1 MAELIGFLPVRGGSE
16 RVANKNTRPFA
27 GFQGGLLELKLRQ
40 LAQVPELDR
49 ILVSSND
56 DVSLEF
62 AMRFAREHDAR
73 IIPSRR
79 PDEYGRSS
87 TSMGEF
93 IRYIATLEGSGV
105 IFWTHVTSPFV
116 TSTIYREAIREYF
129 AALTSGYDSLVS
141 VTRMQR
147 FFWNEDG
154 PLNYDRSCEKW
165 PRSQDL
171 KPLFEI
177 NHAIYMLP
185 FELMRKTSDRIGR
198 SPFFLNIN
206 EHDAADIDWE
216 DQFIFLEKVAELR
229 RREGESL
236 L

>member
-1 MAELIGFLPVRGGSE
+1 MTKLVGFLPVRAGSE
-16 RVANKNTRPFA
+16 RVVNKNMRPFA
-27 GFQGGLLELKLRQ
+27 DFQGGLLELKLRQ

-56 DVSLEF
+56 DASLEF
-62 AMRFAREHDAR
+62 AARFAREHDGR
-73 IIPSRR
+73 IIPLRR

-93 IRYIATLEGSGV
+93 IRYIATLEDSGI

-116 TSTIYREAIREYF
+116 TSAIYREAIREYF
-129 AALTSGYDSLVS
+129 AALASGHDSLVS

-147 FFWNEDG
+147 FFWSEDG
-154 PLNYDRSCEKW
+154 PVNYDHSCEKW

-171 KPLFEI
+171 KPLLEI

-185 FELMRKTSDRIGR
+185 FDLMRKVGDRIGR
-198 SPFFLNIN
+198 SPLFFNIN

-216 DQFIFLEKVAELR
+216 DQFIFLEKVAKLKSC
-229 RREGESL
+229 EGQSL